1 MLHGATK
8 LFLWLRKA
16 SRNMLLQKLKLDLPH
31 FSIYQRYLF
40 MTKNITLFAIIAV
53 GIVGLAGCSNLI
65 EKNPVQDTTTEKPA
79 VTAEVE
85 TKAKEETAKEVN
97 TENGQIAL
105 YTDFTQERYSELL
118 GKKPF
123 AIFFYAGWC
132 PDCVFLAEQIKKNI
146 EKLPTETVI
155 LKANFDTESKLKQD
169 YGITVQSTIVVIDEN
184 GKAMPTLFGPSF
196 DELKTAISQTL

>member
-1 MLHGATK
+1 
-8 LFLWLRKA
+8 
-16 SRNMLLQKLKLDLPH
+16 
-31 FSIYQRYLF
+31 

-65 EKNPVQDTTTEKPA
+65 EKNPVQDTATEKPA

-85 TKAKEETAKEVN
+85 TKAKEETTKEVPI
-97 TENGQIAL
+97 ENGQIAL

-123 AIFFYAGWC
+123 AIFFHASWC
-132 PDCVFLAEQIKKNI
+132 PDCVNLEKQIKANI
-146 EKLPTETVI
+146 KKLPTETVI

-169 YGITVQSTIVVIDEN
+169 YGITVQSTVVMIDEN
-184 GKAMPTLFGPSF
+184 GSAMPTLFGPSF
-196 DELKTAISQTL
+196 DDLKTAISQLL